1 MKKTIVVLKTW
12 RKNDSQVDLN
22 LQSQEEGYL
31 HRILQG
37 LQR

>member
-1 MKKTIVVLKTW
+1 MKKTIVVLKIW

-22 LQSQEEGYL
+22 LQSQMEGYF
-31 HRILQG
+31 HRTLQG